1 VRRDQLS
8 NQQVKA
14 IRAVARFSYIRCFS
28 LACAARI
35 FFCLFELSS
44 AGRSWSYRDMTM
56 TSVPTLTTGAFDRR
70 VRVSRLS
77 FFARRETVN
86 PGDLF
91 RQASAQQISMKPDH
105 YDPIAAA
112 LKEDIGEG
120 DITTDFFVP
129 ETLHA
134 TGRIT
139 AREKAIVAGIGAAA
153 EVFRRVDPSI
163 DIQLLRR
170 EGDEVVAGDII
181 IEVRGLARS
190 ILKAER
196 VALNFLQR
204 LCGIATLTRQFV
216 DAVGNHPA
224 KILDTRKTT
233 PGLRTLEKAAVVAG
247 GGVNHRFGLH
257 DMVLVKDNHLAT
269 FGGLSSFADRIRQ
282 LRQERPNICIE
293 VEADD
298 LEQARAFAEVD
309 GIDVIL
315 LDNMTPAQIREAV
328 ALRKDKVEFEASG
341 GITLKSVK
349 RIAATGV
356 DYISIGGLTN
366 AARAIDIGLEMTQ
379 VPG

>member
-1 VRRDQLS
+1 
-8 NQQVKA
+8 
-14 IRAVARFSYIRCFS
+14 
-28 LACAARI
+28 
-35 FFCLFELSS
+35 
-44 AGRSWSYRDMTM
+44 
-56 TSVPTLTTGAFDRR
+56 
-70 VRVSRLS
+70 
-77 FFARRETVN
+77 
-86 PGDLF
+86 
-91 RQASAQQISMKPDH
+91 MKPER

-112 LKEDIGEG
+112 LKEDIGQG

-134 TGRIT
+134 TGRVT
-139 AREKAIVAGIGAAA
+139 AREKTVVAGTGAAA
-153 EVFRRVDPSI
+153 EVFRRVDPSM
-163 DIQLLRR
+163 DIQVLHRDG
-170 EGDEVVAGDII
+170 EEIVAGDLI

-216 DAVGNHPA
+216 DAIGNDPA

-233 PGLRTLEKAAVVAG
+233 PGLRALEKAAVVAG
-247 GGVNHRFGLH
+247 GGANHRFGLY

-269 FGGLSSFADRIRQ
+269 FGGLSSFADRVRQ
-282 LRQERPNICIE
+282 LRQEQPNIRIE

-298 LEQARAFAEVD
+298 LEQARAFADFE

-315 LDNMTPAQIREAV
+315 LDNMAPAQMREAI
-328 ALRKDKVEFEASG
+328 ALRKGNIQFEASG
-341 GITLKSVK
+341 GVTLKNVK

-366 AARAIDIGLEMTQ
+366 AARAIDIALEMTQ

>member
-1 VRRDQLS
+1 
-8 NQQVKA
+8 
-14 IRAVARFSYIRCFS
+14 
-28 LACAARI
+28 
-35 FFCLFELSS
+35 
-44 AGRSWSYRDMTM
+44 
-56 TSVPTLTTGAFDRR
+56 
-70 VRVSRLS
+70 
-77 FFARRETVN
+77 
-86 PGDLF
+86 
-91 RQASAQQISMKPDH
+91 MKPDR

-112 LKEDIGEG
+112 LKEDIGPA

-139 AREKAIVAGIGAAA
+139 ARENAIVAGTGAAA
-153 EVFRRVDPSI
+153 EVFRQVDPSI
-163 DIQLLRR
+163 DIQIIRR
-170 EGDEVVAGDII
+170 DGDEVIAGDVI

-216 DAVGNHPA
+216 DAIGNHRA
-224 KILDTRKTT
+224 KILDTRKTS
-233 PGLRTLEKAAVVAG
+233 PGLRAFEKAAVVAG
-247 GGVNHRFGLH
+247 GGVNHRFGLY

-269 FGGLSSFADRIRQ
+269 FGGLSSFADRIQQ
-282 LRQERPNICIE
+282 LRKERPNIRIE

-315 LDNMTPAQIREAV
+315 LDNMAPAQMREAI
-328 ALRKDKVEFEASG
+328 ALRRDNIQFEASG
-341 GITLKSVK
+341 GVTLKNVK

-356 DYISIGGLTN
+356 DYISIGALTN
-366 AARAIDIGLEMTQ
+366 AARAIDIGMEMTQ

>member
-1 VRRDQLS
+1 MASS
-8 NQQVKA
+8 N
-14 IRAVARFSYIRCFS
+14 
-28 LACAARI
+28 
-35 FFCLFELSS
+35 
-44 AGRSWSYRDMTM
+44 
-56 TSVPTLTTGAFDRR
+56 P
-70 VRVSRLS
+70 
-77 FFARRETVN
+77 
-86 PGDLF
+86 
-91 RQASAQQISMKPDH
+91 MKPDR

-112 LKEDIGEG
+112 LKEDIGQG

-134 TGRIT
+134 TGRII
-139 AREKAIVAGIGAAA
+139 AREKAIVAGAAAAA
-153 EVFRRVDPSI
+153 EVFRQVDPSI
-163 DIQLLRR
+163 
-170 EGDEVVAGDII
+170 EVRIIRPDGTEVAAGDVI

-216 DAVGNHPA
+216 DAVGNSSV

-233 PGLRTLEKAAVVAG
+233 PGLRALEKAAVVAG
-247 GGVNHRFGLH
+247 GGGNHRFGLY

-269 FGGLSSFADRIRQ
+269 FEGLTSLAGRIRQ
-282 LRQERPNICIE
+282 LRQERPNIRIE

-298 LEQARAFAEVD
+298 LEQVRAFVELD

-315 LDNMTPAQIREAV
+315 LDNMTPAQIREAI
-328 ALRKDKVEFEASG
+328 ALRRDSIKFEASG
-341 GITLKSVK
+341 GVTLKNVN

-356 DYISIGGLTN
+356 DYISIGSLTH
-366 AARAIDIGLEMTQ
+366 AARAIDVGLEMTH

>member
-1 VRRDQLS
+1 
-8 NQQVKA
+8 
-14 IRAVARFSYIRCFS
+14 
-28 LACAARI
+28 
-35 FFCLFELSS
+35 
-44 AGRSWSYRDMTM
+44 
-56 TSVPTLTTGAFDRR
+56 
-70 VRVSRLS
+70 
-77 FFARRETVN
+77 
-86 PGDLF
+86 
-91 RQASAQQISMKPDH
+91 MKPDR
-105 YDPIAAA
+105 YDPITAA
-112 LKEDIGEG
+112 LKEDIGQG

-134 TGRIT
+134 TGRVT
-139 AREKAIVAGIGAAA
+139 AREKTVVAGTGAAA

-163 DIQLLRR
+163 DIQVLHRD
-170 EGDEVVAGDII
+170 GDEVVAGDLI

-216 DAVGNHPA
+216 DAIGNHPA

-233 PGLRTLEKAAVVAG
+233 PGMRALEKAAVVAG
-247 GGVNHRFGLH
+247 GGTNHRFGLY

-282 LRQERPNICIE
+282 LRQEQPNIRIE

-298 LEQARAFAEVD
+298 LEQARAFADVE

-315 LDNMTPAQIREAV
+315 LDNMAPAQMREAI
-328 ALRKDKVEFEASG
+328 ALRKGNIQFEASG
-341 GITLKSVK
+341 GVTLKNVK

-366 AARAIDIGLEMTQ
+366 AARAIDIALEMTQ